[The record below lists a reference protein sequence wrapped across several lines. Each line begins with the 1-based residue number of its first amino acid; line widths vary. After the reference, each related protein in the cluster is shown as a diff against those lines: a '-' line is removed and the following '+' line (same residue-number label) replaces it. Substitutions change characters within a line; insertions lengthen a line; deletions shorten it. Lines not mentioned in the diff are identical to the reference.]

1 MKEKLANDMRTKTSR
16 MGVERLCA
24 LSGGGDSL
32 DLNLGKRC
40 GGAAEVGLSC
50 VGVLGVVV

>member
-1 MKEKLANDMRTKTSR
+1 MERKLANDMRTKTSR

-32 DLNLGKRC
+32 DLNLGERC
-40 GGAAEVGLSC
+40 GSAAEVGLSC

>member
-1 MKEKLANDMRTKTSR
+1 MEEKLANDMRTKTSR

-50 VGVLGVVV
+50 VRVLGVVV